1 MANLNHID
9 EKDYQKSVAL
19 LGREP
24 RTPFIV
30 KTKCANGSPQTL
42 EADPVFFEDNLWK
55 PFPSFIWL
63 VCPRLKALAAD
74 LEQHGL
80 VRFYSQKL
88 DTDADFREEFLK
100 GQREIAD
107 YRLKMAED
115 LFDGP
120 LPEHI
125 VDILKN
131 TTVAGSRD
139 FRGVKCLH
147 AHLAHYLAFG
157 NNPIGEDVFKKIG
170 PCKVEDNC
178 GANLGGSAE

>member
-1 MANLNHID
+1 MADRNIT
-9 EKDYQKSVAL
+9 EKDYKLSVAL

-24 RTPFIV
+24 RTPFVV
-30 KTKCANGSPQTL
+30 KTRCENGSPQTL
-42 EADPVFFEDNLWK
+42 VANPVFFEDNLWK

-63 VCPRLKALAAD
+63 VCPRLKTLAAD
-74 LEQHGL
+74 LEQQGM

-88 DTDADFREEFLK
+88 RNDADFREEFLK
-100 GQREIAD
+100 GQKEIAN
-107 YRLKMAED
+107 YRLHLAQEIFEKE
-115 LFDGP
+115 

-125 VDILKN
+125 TEILQN

-139 FRGVKCLH
+139 FYGVKCLH

-170 PCKVEDNC
+170 SCTAEDNC
-178 GANLGGSAE
+178 GCTYKGEN

>member
-1 MANLNHID
+1 MADNFTD
-9 EKDYQKSVAL
+9 KAYQQAVVL

-24 RTPFIV
+24 RTPFTI
-30 KTKCANGSPQTL
+30 KTTCANGSPQTL

-63 VCPRLKALAAD
+63 VCPRLKALAAN
-74 LEQHGL
+74 LEQQGF

-88 DTDADFREEFLK
+88 ETDKDFREIFLK

-107 YRLKMAED
+107 YRLKKAED
-115 LFDGP
+115 KFKGQ

-125 VDILKN
+125 ADILKN
-131 TTVAGSRD
+131 TTIAGSRNIS
-139 FRGVKCLH
+139 GVKCLH

-170 PCKVEDNC
+170 PCTVEDKC
-178 GANLGGSAE
+178 GEEAKGESDD

>member
-1 MANLNHID
+1 MADKNVS
-9 EKDYQKSVAL
+9 EKDYKRAVAL

-24 RTPFIV
+24 RTPFII
-30 KTKCANGSPQTL
+30 KTRCANGSPQTL
-42 EADPVFFEDNLWK
+42 VANPVFFEDNLWK

-63 VCPRLKALAAD
+63 VCPRLKTLAAD
-74 LEQHGL
+74 LEQHGM

-88 DTDADFREEFLK
+88 NDDADFREEFLK
-100 GQREIAD
+100 GQREIAE
-107 YRLKMAED
+107 YRFQMAQEMYE
-115 LFDGP
+115 GE

-125 VDILKN
+125 SDILKN

-170 PCKVEDNC
+170 PCTVEDNC
-178 GANLGGSAE
+178 GCDLEGDN

>member
-1 MANLNHID
+1 MVDRNIT
-9 EKDYQKSVAL
+9 EEDYKRSVAL

-30 KTKCANGSPQTL
+30 KSRCANGSPQTL
-42 EADPVFFEDNLWK
+42 VADPVFFEDNLWK

-63 VCPRLKALAAD
+63 VCPRLKAKVAD
-74 LEQHGL
+74 LEQQGL

-88 DTDADFREEFLK
+88 RCEESFREEFLNS
-100 GQREIAD
+100 QREIAD
-107 YRLKMAED
+107 YRLQFAQKIFEKE
-115 LFDGP
+115 

-125 VDILKN
+125 AEILKN

-139 FRGVKCLH
+139 IYGVKCLH

-157 NNPIGEDVFKKIG
+157 NNPIGEEVYKQIG
-170 PCKVEDNC
+170 PCEIKDNC
-178 GANLGGSAE
+178 GCDHKGEN